1 MSRRPAVFLDDGGVM
16 NDNAL
21 RGPQWRR
28 LVGEYLAPRL
38 GGERAAWAEANRAVL
53 EREIEALVKIDVRDD
68 FNAIMRQMDE
78 QWLREMCDLVGVAAP
93 REFEERLDLARQ
105 TFAYVIPRVRS
116 AFPEVA
122 EALRRL
128 QAEGY
133 VLNTASGEV
142 STDLDA
148 YLLGMGV
155 RDCFDRL
162 YGPDLINTAKNGA
175 LYYQRI
181 LADSGVRPSEAV
193 FVDDSPRPAAW
204 AREAGARVVLVSRN
218 GEAPPE
224 FVVIRSLAELP
235 AVLESI

>member
-1 MSRRPAVFLDDGGVM
+1 MSRRPTVFLDDGGVM
-16 NDNAL
+16 NENAV
-21 RGPQWRR
+21 RGSQWRR
-28 LVGEYLAPRL
+28 LIGEYLAPRL
-38 GGERAAWAEANRAVL
+38 GGEPAGWAAANVEVMERQMEGFAAVS
-53 EREIEALVKIDVRDD
+53 VTDD
-68 FNAIMRQMDE
+68 FNAFMRHQDE
-78 QWLREMCDLVGVAAP
+78 SWLREMCELVGVAAP
-93 REFEERLDLARQ
+93 SDFEERLDLARQ
-105 TFAYVIPRVRS
+105 TAAYVIPRVRS

-122 EALRRL
+122 EAVRRL
-128 QAEGY
+128 HAEGY

-175 LYYQRI
+175 LYYQRL
-181 LADSGVRPSEAV
+181 LADAGVTPSQAV

-224 FVVIRSLAELP
+224 FAVIRSLAELP
-235 AVLESI
+235 AALESI